1 MKKINKPAMHKVAK
15 VPIVIQMEATECG
28 AASLCMVLAYY
39 DKWIPLEQMRIKCG
53 VSRNGSNA
61 RNILK
66 AARNLGLVA
75 QGYRLE
81 PNQLR
86 EDGQFPCIVFWEFNH
101 FIVVDGFK
109 GDKVYINDPARGR
122 YTLTMDKFDDGFTGI
137 VLMFEPSEDFVPS
150 GSPKKVASFI
160 KERLNGTKEALLFS
174 VITSV
179 IVAVIGIVLT
189 GYSRVFLDKILPGY
203 NPSWFV
209 PFIVSLSLIS
219 LILIIVS
226 FIRAIS
232 NFKIEGKFAS
242 IGATTYMW
250 KVLHLPMEFFAQ
262 RMAGDIEQRKNT
274 NEGIASRLIDVI
286 SPLVLQ
292 GAMMIFYLVVMI
304 RYSYVLTAIG
314 LLSVIINLLISRIIA
329 RKRVDIT
336 NVLAM
341 DNARLYQS
349 TVSGISMIE
358 SIKGSGAENSFFE
371 RWSGFQAA
379 ANKQNVAYIE
389 LDHLIG
395 IIPAIINAVNNT
407 VIMVIGIWLT
417 INGQFTSGMLIA
429 FQGFLS
435 SFVAPAQTM
444 ITASRTIQEME
455 TDIGLMED
463 VLRCPDDPLFQKE
476 IDNMNPDAEQS
487 FDKLTGNIEIRN
499 LTFGYSRLDE
509 PLLKDFNLT
518 IEKGKSIAIVGA
530 SGCGKSTV
538 SKLISG
544 LYQPWSGEILF
555 DNKKITE
562 IDRSVFTGSVAVVDQ
577 NIILFEDTIAANIKM
592 WDSSIEDFEMILAA
606 RDAQIHDAILKREG
620 GYKYRICEGGK
631 DFSGGEK
638 QRLEIARVLAQ
649 DPTIIIL
656 DEATS
661 ALDAKTEKEVVKA
674 IRNRGITCIVIAHR
688 LSTIRDCD
696 NIIVLQ
702 NGQIVEQGTH
712 DELYAQNGRY
722 TELVT
727 NE

>member
-509 PLLKDFNLT
+509 PLLKDLNLT